1 MDRITASMLTEFV
14 TASGLEQLPE
24 DQAFEHFC
32 GYSVTSS
39 HHSDSF
45 ASEDIVVGAGAD
57 CGIDCVAVIV
67 NGYLVTE
74 PEEIDDL
81 VGTNGY
87 IDATLILVQAER
99 SENFDTAKLGHFGYG
114 VLDFFKDEP
123 SVAQNDALAAKA
135 RIVGELFAKS
145 SKFTKGN
152 PQVFLYYVT
161 TGRWQNDANLVTRR
175 DSLVQALQAGNLFR
189 NVSVRCLGAA
199 EIQGMYRATT
209 NAMATEITFT
219 QRVVLPELPGV
230 EQAYLGLLPAPEFLK
245 LVENTSNE
253 IVTSVFGD
261 NVRHW
266 QEWNQVNLEIKAT
279 LDDEAQQ
286 IYFPLLNNGVTIV
299 ARRLQLTAN
308 KVLVEDYQI
317 VNGCQ
322 TSFVLHDAGQNLSD
336 AVWVPVR
343 MIATDDANI
352 RNAIIKATNRQTQ
365 VTDEQLLA
373 LSDFQRKLEEY
384 FPTFD
389 RCRLHY
395 ERRSKQYNAD
405 PNIEKVRVITVRDLV
420 RAFASIFLQLPHR
433 TTRNYRSL
441 LAGAGTDIF
450 KPDHR
455 LEPYYVS
462 AYAHYRL
469 EFLFR
474 NQLIASELKVA
485 RYHMLLSFRWLA
497 GLRDLPPMNSNEM
510 RRVCE
515 GLMQTLWDEEKCK
528 AFFDEA
534 AKVVY
539 EAAGGDMQGRENRDQ
554 IRTEAFTDRVLEL
567 LKNL

>member
-1 MDRITASMLTEFV
+1 MDRITASMMEEFV
-14 TASGLEQLPE
+14 LANGLGKLPE

-32 GYSVTSS
+32 GYSVTAS

-45 ASEDIVVGAGAD
+45 SSEDVTVGAGGD
-57 CGIDCVAVIV
+57 SGIDCIAIIV

-81 VGTNGY
+81 AGTNGY
-87 IDATLILVQAER
+87 LDATLIFVQAER
-99 SENFDTAKLGHFGYG
+99 SEGFDTAKLGHFGYG
-114 VLDFFKDEP
+114 VLDFFEDKP
-123 SVAQNDALAAKA
+123 KLPQNDAVVAKG
-135 RIVGELFAKS
+135 RIMGELLARS
-145 SKFTKGN
+145 SKFSKGN
-152 PQVFLYYVT
+152 PQVFIYYVT
-161 TGRWQNDANLVTRR
+161 TGRWQDDANLVARR
-175 DSLVQALQAGNLFR
+175 DSVAQDLENRNLFR
-189 NVSVRCLGAA
+189 HVSVHCLGAT
-199 EIQGMYRATT
+199 EIQGLYRATT

-230 EQAYLGLLPAPEFLK
+230 EQAYLGLLPVPEFLK
-245 LVENTSNE
+245 LVENSSTE

-279 LDDEAQQ
+279 LDNDAEK
-286 IYFPLLNNGVTIV
+286 IYLPLLNNGVTIV

-308 KVLVEDYQI
+308 KVLVEDYQV

-322 TSFVLHDAGQNLSD
+322 TSFVLHEARQNLGD
-336 AVWVPVR
+336 DVWVPVR
-343 MIATDDANI
+343 MIATDDADI

-384 FPTFD
+384 FPTYGKY
-389 RCRLHY
+389 RLHY
-395 ERRSKQYNAD
+395 ERRSKQYSSD

-420 RAFASIFLQLPHR
+420 RAFASIFLEQPHR

-441 LAGAGTDIF
+441 LAGAGSDIF

-455 LEPYYVS
+455 LEPYYVA

-474 NQLIASELKVA
+474 NQLIPSELKVA

-497 GLRDLPPMNSNEM
+497 GLRNLPPMNSNEM
-510 RRVCE
+510 KRQCE
-515 GLMQTLWDEEKCK
+515 GLMAVLWDDDKSRACFEQ
-528 AFFDEA
+528 A
-534 AKVVY
+534 AEVVY
-539 EAAGGDMQGRENRDQ
+539 KAANGNMQGRENRDN
-554 IRTEAFTDRVLEL
+554 IRTETFTDRVLEL
-567 LKNL
+567 LR